1 MHSTG
6 LEIIRPNGRRSL
18 GQYAINW
25 CETFLVHGEG
35 DLFGEPYKLL
45 DWHKDFLMQ
54 WYEVDPEGHRWWYEE
69 AIVGAESGAS
79 KTEFFA
85 ALAVFELCAARGWDG
100 APAEFH
106 RKSHIITMAAASYEQ
121 AGELFRQAQIMCG
134 GTEDAPVSTPLSGRF
149 IVQESV
155 IKYADGASGR
165 IQRVAAKAATAE
177 GGKESLL
184 LGDEL
189 HEWQGRLAR
198 VWTVRAKSL
207 TKRRT
212 NPGRTIGMST
222 AGLGRGSMPPAD
234 DDPLL
239 WRERGRGLLEQSNP
253 NSRFLLSW
261 VEPPDEIIHHRGDEE
276 YLRNALLGMRA
287 PDQTWSVEHR
297 LKEILTGK
305 MPWLEALRYYFNKY
319 IALTVESWLNEM
331 PGAWEECWTED
342 HAPPDGDEVV
352 VGVDM
357 ALKFDS
363 AAIVVAGFL
372 GDGRV
377 GWWHKHFPPV
387 NGRIDHIAI
396 LNFIRTDIAERWKV
410 RAIAYDPKYFELP
423 ARILEMEDGF
433 EMIEYKQS
441 PERLVVAD
449 GLLYSLVRDRKL
461 AIPNDPVLNQ
471 HATNAAWRLSDA
483 GRYLS
488 KAHSLK
494 SGGQM
499 DLIRAGSMATHE
511 LMAGVEEAGDFAWV
525 IEP

>member
-1 MHSTG
+1 
-6 LEIIRPNGRRSL
+6 
-18 GQYAINW
+18 
-25 CETFLVHGEG
+25 
-35 DLFGEPYKLL
+35 
-45 DWHKDFLMQ
+45 
-54 WYEVDPEGHRWWYEE
+54 
-69 AIVGAESGAS
+69 
-79 KTEFFA
+79 
-85 ALAVFELCAARGWDG
+85 
-100 APAEFH
+100 
-106 RKSHIITMAAASYEQ
+106 
-121 AGELFRQAQIMCG
+121 
-134 GTEDAPVSTPLSGRF
+134 
-149 IVQESV
+149 
-155 IKYADGASGR
+155 
-165 IQRVAAKAATAE
+165 
-177 GGKESLL
+177 
-184 LGDEL
+184 
-189 HEWQGRLAR
+189 
-198 VWTVRAKSL
+198 
-207 TKRRT
+207 
-212 NPGRTIGMST
+212 
-222 AGLGRGSMPPAD
+222 
-234 DDPLL
+234 
-239 WRERGRGLLEQSNP
+239 
-253 NSRFLLSW
+253 
-261 VEPPDEIIHHRGDEE
+261 
-276 YLRNALLGMRA
+276 
-287 PDQTWSVEHR
+287 
-297 LKEILTGK
+297 
-305 MPWLEALRYYFNKY
+305 
-319 IALTVESWLNEM
+319 
-331 PGAWEECWTED
+331 
-342 HAPPDGDEVV
+342 VV

-372 GDGRV
+372 GDGRI

-511 LMAGVEEAGDFAWV
+511 LMAGLEEAEDFVWV